1 DATGKAKKSKK
12 KAAAGDETIELFNLS
27 EDPYEKTNLAERQ
40 PEKVRELMSRL
51 SAYAQAAVF
60 PKSAP
65 QAVNFQAPKVWG
77 E

>member
-1 DATGKAKKSKK
+1 M
-12 KAAAGDETIELFNLS
+12 S
-27 EDPYEKTNLAERQ
+27 EDPYEKTNLADKQ